1 MNYYSLTNHQLEWK
15 ERTADIAERDIGPR
29 AADYDR
35 NREFPQESL
44 NALRDAGLWSMR
56 VPQKFGG
63 LGLDLV
69 TTCLVVE
76 EVSKK
81 CPSTAMCY
89 QMHLEAV
96 EAMSHLPTAYQHQ
109 R

>member
-1 MNYYSLTNHQLEWK
+1 MNYFALTDEQQKWK
-15 ERTADIAERDIGPR
+15 DQTAEIAERDIGPR

-35 NREFPQESL
+35 NREFPEASL

-56 VPQKFGG
+56 VPKEFGG

-76 EVSKK
+76 ELSLI
-81 CPSTAMCY
+81 
-89 QMHLEAV
+89 HI
-96 EAMSHLPTAYQHQ
+96 
-109 R
+109 

>member
-1 MNYYSLTNHQLEWK
+1 MNYFPLTNDQQEWK
-15 ERTADIAERDIGPR
+15 DRTTAIAERDIGPR
-29 AADYDR
+29 AADCDN

-56 VPQKFGG
+56 VPQKYGG

-81 CPSTAMCY
+81 CPSTSKRWRPSATF
-89 QMHLEAV
+89 
-96 EAMSHLPTAYQHQ
+96 LPNTN
-109 R
+109 